1 MRSEICQSII
11 IIRTIHKHLAEENCI
26 HDIHEIMQEALENN
40 GLRPTTSDADDDTVT
55 IQRNQL
61 RDGKQ

>member
-1 MRSEICQSII
+1 VNSEVQESISV
-11 IIRTIHKHLAEENCI
+11 IRTIHKHLAEDNCI
-26 HDIHEIMQEALENN
+26 HNIREIMQEALENN

-61 RDGKQ
+61 RDGNQ